1 LGWECPFSC
10 PLEPWWLQRGS
21 PASSHQP
28 ADALDLSCRSLPA
41 VFVEPDTS
49 AAVEMD
55 GFLLTVPCVCPPVKL
70 SPGISIARTEGWST
84 AAGNAG

>member
-1 LGWECPFSC
+1 MVFNQCWNEKVEGRGWHLGWECPFSC

-55 GFLLTVPCVCPPVKL
+55 GFLL
-70 SPGISIARTEGWST
+70 
-84 AAGNAG
+84 